1 MFKGSF
7 SLFLIL
13 ASIFKHNMNKKRDE
27 FSFLFL
33 PHFIF
38 LFIHSFYLIFQFILI
53 IPPLLFLLLPY
64 SDFHNQLFLHT
75 SVLIYTIN
83 KLLLLVKI

>member
-27 FSFLFL
+27 FSFL
-33 PHFIF
+33 
-38 LFIHSFYLIFQFILI
+38 
-53 IPPLLFLLLPY
+53 
-64 SDFHNQLFLHT
+64 LHT

>member
-27 FSFLFL
+27 FSFLFSPFL
-33 PHFIF
+33 FFYSISTFYYAFNLWNAVSFFIIDIF
-38 LFIHSFYLIFQFILI
+38 LNI
-53 IPPLLFLLLPY
+53 
-64 SDFHNQLFLHT
+64 
-75 SVLIYTIN
+75 
-83 KLLLLVKI
+83 

>member
-27 FSFLFL
+27 FSFLFS
-33 PHFIF
+33 PF
-38 LFIHSFYLIFQFILI
+38 LFFFI
-53 IPPLLFLLLPY
+53 LFLLSLCFLHMEMP
-64 SDFHNQLFLHT
+64 FLFLLFDIFLA
-75 SVLIYTIN
+75 SSFN
-83 KLLLLVKI
+83 K

>member
-27 FSFLFL
+27 FSFL
-33 PHFIF
+33 
-38 LFIHSFYLIFQFILI
+38 
-53 IPPLLFLLLPY
+53 
-64 SDFHNQLFLHT
+64 HNQLFLHT

>member
-27 FSFLFL
+27 FSFL
-33 PHFIF
+33 
-38 LFIHSFYLIFQFILI
+38 
-53 IPPLLFLLLPY
+53 LFLLALFFSIIILHILHYDFSLVFLIIYPY
-64 SDFHNQLFLHT
+64 IHQF
-75 SVLIYTIN
+75 
-83 KLLLLVKI
+83 

>member
-27 FSFLFL
+27 FSFPDF
-33 PHFIF
+33 PVYFNHSPFI
-38 LFIHSFYLIFQFILI
+38 ISI
-53 IPPLLFLLLPY
+53 IPY

>member
-27 FSFLFL
+27 FSFLFSPL
-33 PHFIF
+33 RDEFSF
-38 LFIHSFYLIFQFILI
+38 LFSPFLFFYSIST
-53 IPPLLFLLLPY
+53 FLY
-64 SDFHNQLFLHT
+64 AF
-75 SVLIYTIN
+75 YM
-83 KLLLLVKI
+83 